1 MSYIYVDDKEII
13 DSVKIKHMKKYLK
26 NTQLRKEKNKE
37 ELEQIVPKNSY
48 DISKMQTLTKT
59 DMKS

>member
-26 NTQLRKEKNKE
+26 NHTIKEGKEQRRTGTVRGVRKGHSV
-37 ELEQIVPKNSY
+37 IF
-48 DISKMQTLTKT
+48 IIIFII
-59 DMKS
+59 